1 MYDVAR
7 LPTYFVYNLT
17 GMNFGREKHNWIGAR
32 VLSKKNILDVTGRM
46 TSH

>member
-1 MYDVAR
+1 MYDVAG
-7 LPTYFVYNLT
+7 LATYCDYNLT
-17 GMNFGREKHNWIGAR
+17 GLNFGREKHNWIGAR